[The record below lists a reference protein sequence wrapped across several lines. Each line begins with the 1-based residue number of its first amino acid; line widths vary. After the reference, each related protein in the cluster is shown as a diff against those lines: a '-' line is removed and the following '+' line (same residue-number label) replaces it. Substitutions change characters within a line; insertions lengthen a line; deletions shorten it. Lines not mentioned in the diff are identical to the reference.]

1 MHTFMQFCDYQ
12 NSKNNLEKEIDRTVE
27 KGYISSEQAAV
38 LDREALSAFFDGEL
52 AERMFGADNI
62 YREIRVS
69 SFVSLRELGEAD
81 SDEEVLVRGISD
93 CVFEENGELVLV
105 DYKTDRVKNENELLE
120 RYKNQI
126 GFYKSVV
133 SKTLGKPV
141 KQAVLYSFCL
151 GKSCYYK

>member
-12 NSKNNLEKEIDRTVE
+12 NSKNNLEKEIGRIVE
-27 KGYISSEQAAV
+27 MGYISSEQAAV
-38 LDREALSAFFDGEL
+38 LNREALSAFFDGEL

-105 DYKTDRVKNENELLE
+105 DYKTDSVKNENELLE